1 VNQFRGFTLT
11 EVLVSLMLLSIA
23 LGGYFALQLKA
34 LQMEQT
40 ATAQAVLH
48 EERLNHCERTLA
60 GAQNSRIGTHAD

>member
-1 VNQFRGFTLT
+1 
-11 EVLVSLMLLSIA
+11 MLLSIA